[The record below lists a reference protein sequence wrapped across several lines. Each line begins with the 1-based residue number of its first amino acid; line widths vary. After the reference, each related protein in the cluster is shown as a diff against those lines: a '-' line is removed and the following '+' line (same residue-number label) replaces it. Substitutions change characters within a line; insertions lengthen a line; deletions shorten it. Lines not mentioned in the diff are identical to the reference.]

1 MCRIHASTPG
11 SCAAAGGAP
20 VGAKGDA
27 LRTDAPKSKC
37 WGTAG
42 VCWGEPGPPLRR
54 GHPGDPPLN
63 PWGPEGCE
71 GRAPMVLSLQG
82 LHHVPAAKGAG
93 AWGSKIPGGASWM
106 GPPRLG
112 LGALQGRGGLAQPCP
127 ARRRRGAMPV
137 PPRLAVGPGGGVWG
151 CWVGRQGFWGAKHEP
166 KRLFFRGPRRCELSA
181 AAEARCFPAGCA
193 RRLLREG
200 LRGLYYYLLSL
211 RGEKKRRNLHCWELC
226 LIGAEISSPPPPG
239 RAGTAPVGTGAVA
252 APARDGG
259 PGGLPCTH
267 LTGSGSPAG

>member
-1 MCRIHASTPG
+1 ML
-11 SCAAAGGAP
+11 GGA
-20 VGAKGDA
+20 
-27 LRTDAPKSKC
+27 RT
-37 WGTAG
+37 
-42 VCWGEPGPPLRR
+42 PP
-54 GHPGDPPLN
+54 
-63 PWGPEGCE
+63 E
-71 GRAPMVLSLQG
+71 
-82 LHHVPAAKGAG
+82 AG
-93 AWGSKIPGGASWM
+93 ASRGSPPKPLGTRRVRGEGTHGAQPPGAPPCPSCKGSRSLGEKIPGGASWM

-112 LGALQGRGGLAQPCP
+112 LGALRGRGGLAQPCP